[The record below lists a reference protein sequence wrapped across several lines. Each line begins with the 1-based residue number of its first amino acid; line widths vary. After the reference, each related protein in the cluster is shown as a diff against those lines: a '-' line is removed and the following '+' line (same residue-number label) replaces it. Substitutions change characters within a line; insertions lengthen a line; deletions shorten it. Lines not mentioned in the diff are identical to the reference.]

1 MANRHAE
8 RRAELA
14 QLARERGYTPPSQKY
29 GAKHDYRGRSDESSI
44 DYQEL
49 LLDPTST
56 ALLVVDMQ
64 NIFVEEGAPIH
75 ADGAE
80 AIVPPINDLVA
91 AFRRLGQPIIWTL
104 WCHRADGSN
113 LGRNAAFWR
122 GIAPLPPD
130 AELAQIHPSLDYR
143 PGDIVLEKPKYNA
156 FWATDLEAILNSHG
170 IDTLVLAGIAT
181 DVCVGQ
187 TLVDAYHRDYICAVA
202 ADGTATTTPYQEET
216 LWVHENYWGR
226 VMTVREIEQELEALA
241 TTDQAAAPAEA
252 DREIKERIA

>member
-1 MANRHAE
+1 MAH
-8 RRAELA
+8 
-14 QLARERGYTPPSQKY
+14 ERGYTPPSQKY
-29 GAKHDYRGRSDESSI
+29 GATHDYRGQSRETAF
-44 DYQEL
+44 DYYEL

-64 NIFVEEGAPIH
+64 NIFVEPGAPIH
-75 ADGAE
+75 AEGAGE
-80 AIVPPINDLVA
+80 IVPPINDLVA
-91 AFRRLGQPIIWTL
+91 TFRRLGRPVIWTL

-113 LGRNAAFWR
+113 LGRNSAFWR

-130 AELAQIHPSLDYR
+130 AELAQIHPSLDFQ

-170 IDTLVLAGIAT
+170 IDSLVLAGIAT

-241 TTDQAAAPAEA
+241 ETDQAAAPAEA
-252 DREIKERIA
+252 DRQIKEKIA

>member
-1 MANRHAE
+1 MANRYTT

-14 QLARERGYTPPSQKY
+14 QIARDRGYSPPGPKY
-29 GAKHDYRGRSDESSI
+29 GARHDYRGQSEETSI
-44 DYQEL
+44 DYREL
-49 LLDPTST
+49 LLDPAST

-75 ADGAE
+75 ADGA
-80 AIVPPINDLVA
+80 ATIVPPINGLIA
-91 AFRRLGQPIIWTL
+91 AFRRLGQPIIWTR

-113 LGRNAAFWR
+113 LGRNSAFWR

-130 AELAQIHPSLDYR
+130 ADLAQIHPSLDYE
-143 PGDIVLEKPKYNA
+143 PGDILLDKPKYNA

-170 IDTLVLAGIAT
+170 IDSLVLAGIAT

-187 TLVDAYHRDYICAVA
+187 TLVDAYHRDYVCAVA
-202 ADGTATTTPYQEET
+202 ADGTATTTPYQDET

-226 VMTVREIEQELEALA
+226 VMTAQEIERELGALA
-241 TTDQAAAPAEA
+241 ETGQAAAPADG
-252 DREIKERIA
+252 DRQIKETIA